1 MKIRFREICAVLT
14 ERSTLW
20 LYKLV
25 VVCFLIVA
33 GCGDN
38 GSYDTEHVSADFHDS
53 TSDTGARI
61 TGKVLPPKIQPLV
74 IVFRNGNDYT
84 TTTADEMGRYEIG
97 NLLRGEYS
105 LQVVAT
111 GFFTDISIRN
121 LKVEPGESIEA
132 DLVILREQSEAAT
145 LIGQILD
152 KSNNLPLENAE
163 IQVECSTGVC
173 ASLSAVSDES
183 GDFSIDLWSGL
194 ESNINVRKPG
204 YKTFPRHVG
213 ALEPRQ
219 RFSLGQVMLERV
231 AQ

>member
-1 MKIRFREICAVLT
+1 MWF
-14 ERSTLW
+14 
-20 LYKLV
+20 YKLAAL
-25 VVCFLIVA
+25 CLLIAA

-38 GSYDTEHVSADFHDS
+38 GVPDAGGEPTDLDDS
-53 TSDTGARI
+53 TYDAGARI
-61 TGKVLPPKIQPLV
+61 MGRVLPPKIQPLV

-84 TTTADEMGRYEIG
+84 TTSADGTGRYEIG
-97 NLLRGEYS
+97 NLPRGEYS

-111 GFFTDISIRN
+111 GFFTDISVRN
-121 LKVEPGESIEA
+121 LKLEPGQSVEA
-132 DLVILREQSEAAT
+132 DLIILRERSAAAT
-145 LIGQILD
+145 LVGQILD

-163 IQVECSTGVC
+163 VQVECSTGVC
-173 ASLSAVSDES
+173 ASLSAMSDES

-219 RFSLGQVMLERV
+219 TFSLGQVMLERV

>member
-1 MKIRFREICAVLT
+1 MWF
-14 ERSTLW
+14 
-20 LYKLV
+20 YKLAAL
-25 VVCFLIVA
+25 CLLIAA

-38 GSYDTEHVSADFHDS
+38 GVPDTGGEPTNLDDS
-53 TSDTGARI
+53 TSDAGARI
-61 TGKVLPPKIQPLV
+61 MGRVLPPKIQPLV

-84 TTTADEMGRYEIG
+84 TTSADGTGRYEIG
-97 NLLRGEYS
+97 NLPRGEYS

-111 GFFTDISIRN
+111 GFFTDISARN
-121 LKVEPGESIEA
+121 LKLEPGQSVEA
-132 DLVILREQSEAAT
+132 DLIILRERSAAAT
-145 LIGQILD
+145 LVGQILD

-163 IQVECSTGVC
+163 VQVECSTGVC
-173 ASLSAVSDES
+173 ASLSAMSDES

-219 RFSLGQVMLERV
+219 TFSLGQVMLERV